1 MLFTFIS
8 QSYSSIIRENGRT
21 FINLKSTEKLHLSH
35 EQPSFASK
43 NWYYTEFV
51 EHSQQGIKLECLRDT
66 ASESQNT
73 SITWYK
79 NGVQVIPNERYPLLR
94 FSLSM
99 TPFYFYHWTC
109 RTLTNINLVQRC
121 ILLSP
126 LSAVWCLRKFH
137 LTVCSYLKHC
147 LYFHTLNLCKPIS
160 FPLGCP
166 MKSMHWGG
174 GYFSLNYVHKI
185 IVLRFEE
192 KNNKS

>member
-1 MLFTFIS
+1 MEFLQRKMKGNVVLLMLFTFIS

-79 NGVQVIPNERYPLLR
+79 NGVQVIPNERYPL
-94 FSLSM
+94 
-99 TPFYFYHWTC
+99 
-109 RTLTNINLVQRC
+109 
-121 ILLSP
+121 
-126 LSAVWCLRKFH
+126 
-137 LTVCSYLKHC
+137 
-147 LYFHTLNLCKPIS
+147 
-160 FPLGCP
+160 
-166 MKSMHWGG
+166 
-174 GYFSLNYVHKI
+174 
-185 IVLRFEE
+185 
-192 KNNKS
+192 